1 VGWLQLVKV
10 SIMTPLIE
18 EVFLTMIKLA
28 KLTKLN
34 AVGKRFLSINIVL
47 CIPQFVGVGVLP
59 RVKLTKIMPS
69 PG

>member
-1 VGWLQLVKV
+1 MGWLQLVKV
-10 SIMTPLIE
+10 SIMTPPIE
-18 EVFLTMIKLA
+18 EVFLTMTKLA

-34 AVGKRFLSINIVL
+34 AVGERFLSINIVL
-47 CIPQFVGVGVLP
+47 CIPQFVGVGVLS

>member
-1 VGWLQLVKV
+1 MGWLQLVKV

-18 EVFLTMIKLA
+18 EVFLTMTKLA
-28 KLTKLN
+28 KLTKLS
-34 AVGKRFLSINIVL
+34 AVRERFLSINIVL
-47 CIPQFVGVGVLP
+47 CIPQFVGVGVLS